1 MNDFMRSLCD
11 TDISGVNTA
20 YKMSEEASGWFD
32 EKDNVLSILKKRLD
46 NDDYETVIKFIDACS
61 TVIRESEYHAFL
73 CGIRFII
80 QILSGTLSDD

>member
-11 TDISGVNTA
+11 SEISGVNTA

-32 EKDNVLSILKKRLD
+32 EKDNILSMLKKQLD
-46 NDDYETVIKFIDACS
+46 NDDYETVIKCFDACS
-61 TVIRESEYHAFL
+61 TVIRESEYHAFS

-80 QILSGTLSDD
+80 QILLETLSDN